1 MILYRVILF
10 CAQGD
15 RYNVHFLSASI
26 CGSRVS
32 LSLPLLAAVLS
43 SVFAAA
49 RQSLSTGGIHMTL
62 APHMDCLQ
70 HDEDDSLCE
79 KKVLTK
85 VQKWGLIEL
94 RLAMANH

>member
-10 CAQGD
+10 FTHGD
-15 RYNVHFLSASI
+15 RYNVHFLPASI

-43 SVFAAA
+43 SVIAAA
-49 RQSLSTGGIHMTL
+49 RQSLSTGGIHMAL

-70 HDEDDSLCE
+70 HTEDDSLCE
-79 KKVLTK
+79 KKAVDKDTEK
-85 VQKWGLIEL
+85 RFNRVEVSDG
-94 RLAMANH
+94 